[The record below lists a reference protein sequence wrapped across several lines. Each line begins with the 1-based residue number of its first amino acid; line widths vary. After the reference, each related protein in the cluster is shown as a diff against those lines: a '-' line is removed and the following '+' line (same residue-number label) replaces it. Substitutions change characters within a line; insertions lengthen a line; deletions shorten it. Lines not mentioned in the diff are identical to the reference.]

1 MSTTWIEGY
10 GLVHVAGGKSP
21 VERDATIQYFIDTA
35 PKYDNLLWRQMFYF
49 VKILNPQGEIKKII
63 MGMDP
68 GEVDTLTKRG

>member
-35 PKYDNLLWRQMFYF
+35 PKYEE
-49 VKILNPQGEIKKII
+49 LNFLGEF
-63 MGMDP
+63 
-68 GEVDTLTKRG
+68 